1 MQPAV
6 KKHGAVACAEDE
18 AITVDPSALI
28 GIEVH
33 GVTVKHCSE
42 FSASQGKSE
51 VATGALVHGIHGQAT
66 SLIGSAREIRN
77 RKGLRHFDRNLFDA
91 VAGGV
96 F

>member
-1 MQPAV
+1 M
-6 KKHGAVACAEDE
+6 ACAEDE